1 MLKKIALAVAL
12 ALPALASAAPY
23 LVMGAASGSAD
34 LADVEAGF
42 VPGTYSSDDSFTRAL
57 IGVGFGLNRNLAVEG
72 LYMTEAEASV
82 SAPGQKDTLKSSA
95 LQFAVIGLAPIAPQF
110 SLFAKL
116 SANYM
121 QVEYET
127 AVGPLSASTDDD
139 KFQVGFGAGALLQVS
154 DQVGLR
160 LAAERI
166 QVRDAIA
173 GAGDS
178 DIDQASLAVTFSF

>member
-1 MLKKIALAVAL
+1 MLKKIALAATL

-42 VPGTYSSDDSFTRAL
+42 TPGTYSSDDSFTRAL

-82 SAPGQKDTLKSSA
+82 SAPGSKDTLKSSA
-95 LQFAVIGLAPIAPQF
+95 LQFAVIGQAPVAAQF

-121 QVEYET
+121 KVEYEST
-127 AVGPLSASTDDD
+127 AALGDEDT
-139 KFQVGFGAGALLQVS
+139 KFQVGFGAGALFQVS
-154 DQVGLR
+154 DQLGLR

-178 DIDQASLAVTFSF
+178 DIDQTSLAVTFSF

>member
-1 MLKKIALAVAL
+1 MLKKIALAAAL

-34 LADVEAGF
+34 LADVEAGGF
-42 VPGTYSSDDSFTRAL
+42 TPGAYSSDDGFTRAL

-82 SAPGQKDTLKSSA
+82 SEPGREDTLKSSA
-95 LQFAVIGLAPIAPQF
+95 LQFAVIGLAPVAPQF

-121 QVEYET
+121 KVEFE
-127 AVGPLSASTDDD
+127 STVFPGDEDT
-139 KFQVGFGAGALLQVS
+139 KFQVGFGAGALFQVS